1 VAENVSVLNDLFRD
15 MAELV
20 NDQQEVVDAVETNI
34 DSAAERTQAGI
45 VHLEKAIQHQ
55 KACVVS

>member
-1 VAENVSVLNDLFRD
+1 MSVLNALFKD

-20 NDQQEVVDAVETNI
+20 NDQQAVVDAVETNV

-45 VHLEKAIQHQ
+45 AHLEKAIEHQ
-55 KACVVS
+55 KACAIS